1 MNKRKIKILFTIPN
15 FDTAG
20 SGKVLYDLAKNL
32 DKNKFDV
39 SIACRNSKGFF
50 FKEVESLNL
59 PIYFLEMTVSTKP
72 YITFFSRIKPF
83 KNFVK
88 EHQFDIVHSWHWS
101 SDWSEVIATRL
112 AGAKYIYTKKAM
124 SWGNIH
130 WKIKSYLSNFII
142 TINHEMINFFPSKKN
157 QKLIPLGLDV
167 TYYNPDLFPKTQDN
181 HYFKIITVANLVP
194 VKGIELIIKA
204 LSILKND
211 SYVFTVIGDD
221 RDPYAIE
228 LHNLVNDLN
237 LEHQIQF
244 VGKKSDVRPFF
255 ADADLYIIPTL
266 NDKPEQIRELARWVK
281 ANMGGE
287 TPLHFSRFF
296 PRYKMLNLPP
306 TSLKTLDMAREIALS
321 EGLQYVYI
329 GNIESK
335 MGQNTYC
342 PDCKKLLIERSGY
355 SILQNRLK
363 DGCCPDCGKKIYGV
377 WK

>member
-88 EHQFDIVHSWHWS
+88 EHKFDIVHSWHWS

-167 TYYNPDLFPKTQDN
+167 TFYNPDLFPKTQDN

-221 RDPYAIE
+221 RDPYALE

-266 NDKPEQIRELARWVK
+266 NDSRKEGMPMALVEAMCMAKPVLGSNISGINYVLRDFPELLFEPG
-281 ANMGGE
+281 NF
-287 TPLHFSRFF
+287 H
-296 PRYKMLNLPP
+296 
-306 TSLKTLDMAREIALS
+306 ILS
-321 EGLQYVYI
+321 
-329 GNIESK
+329 
-335 MGQNTYC
+335 
-342 PDCKKLLIERSGY
+342 
-355 SILQNRLK
+355 
-363 DGCCPDCGKKIYGV
+363 KKIETFFNKSKDERDNIGQKLREYTI
-377 WK
+377 KNYTLEKCISEHETLYTSMSQK